1 MTLGIVAALHEE
13 IADLLAEMAPGAH
26 VEHIGMRDYYVGK
39 LHGHD
44 CVIVLARIGKVAA
57 AATTTALIHRF
68 DVRELVFTG
77 VAGGLA
83 HGLAVGDVVIADTLT
98 QHDMDASPLF
108 PRYEIPLLGRA
119 SFNAESALRDAL
131 AQAARDW
138 LAEELHEQV
147 SAEWRAQWQMAAPR
161 VHVGQIASGDRF
173 VSSANEVTLLRGHLP
188 QALAVEMEGAAVAQV
203 CHEYGIPFAV
213 MRTLSDAADDTAH
226 VDFPRFLREV
236 ASHYSHGILRRFLR
250 SRPAHPPSHP
260 PSRP

>member
-13 IADLLAEMAPGAH
+13 IADLLAEMAPGAR
-26 VEHIGMRDYYVGK
+26 VEHVGMRDYCVGK
-39 LHGHD
+39 LHGQD

-68 DVRELVFTG
+68 GVERIVFTG

-83 HGLAVGDVVIADTLT
+83 HGLSVGDVVVADSLM

-108 PRYEIPLLGRA
+108 PRHEIPLLGRA
-119 SFNAESALRDAL
+119 TFDADTSLRDAL

-138 LAEELHEQV
+138 LAQEMADQV
-147 SAEWRAQWQMAAPR
+147 RAQWRDELNLSAAR

-173 VSSANEVTLLRGHLP
+173 VSSAQEVARLRDALP

-203 CHEYGIPFAV
+203 CHEYGVPFAV

-226 VDFPRFLREV
+226 VDFPRFLRDV
-236 ASHYSHGILRRFLR
+236 ASHYSHGILRRLLL
-250 SRPAHPPSHP
+250 AQ
-260 PSRP
+260 

>member
-26 VEHIGMRDYYVGK
+26 VEHIGMRDYHVGK

-44 CVIVLARIGKVAA
+44 CVIVLARVGKVAA

-68 DVRELVFTG
+68 HVDEIVFTG

-83 HGLAVGDVVIADTLT
+83 HGLSVGDVVVADTLI
-98 QHDMDASPLF
+98 QHDMDASPIF
-108 PRYEIPLLGRA
+108 PRFEIPLLRRA
-119 SFNAESALRDAL
+119 TFDAEASLRDAL

-138 LAEELHEQV
+138 LADEMAAQV
-147 SAEWRAQWQMAAPR
+147 SPELRAEWQMTAPR

-173 VSSANEVTLLRGHLP
+173 VSSAQEVSRLRDALP
-188 QALAVEMEGAAVAQV
+188 QTLAVEMEGAAVAQV

-226 VDFPRFLREV
+226 VDFARFLRDV
-236 ASHYSHGILRRFLR
+236 ASHYSHGILRRFLTAR
-250 SRPAHPPSHP
+250 HT
-260 PSRP
+260 

>member
-26 VEHIGMRDYYVGK
+26 VEHVGMRDYHVGR

-57 AATTTALIHRF
+57 AATTAALIHRF
-68 DVRELVFTG
+68 DVREIVFTG

-83 HGLAVGDVVIADTLT
+83 HGLHVGDVVIADTLT

-108 PRYEIPLLGRA
+108 PRYEVPLLGRA
-119 SFNAESALRDAL
+119 SFDTERILRDAL

-138 LAEELHEQV
+138 LAEEMPARIDAALRSEL
-147 SAEWRAQWQMAAPR
+147 RMAAPC
-161 VHVGQIASGDRF
+161 VHIGQIASGDRF
-173 VSSANEVTLLRGHLP
+173 ISSANEVTRLRGSLP

-213 MRTLSDAADDTAH
+213 MRTLSDAADDMAH
-226 VDFPRFLREV
+226 VDFPRFLRDV
-236 ASHYSHGILRRFLR
+236 ASHYSHGILRRFLA
-250 SRPAHPPSHP
+250 SR
-260 PSRP
+260 RV

>member
-26 VEHIGMRDYYVGK
+26 VEHIGMRDYHVGK

-68 DVRELVFTG
+68 NVDEIVFTG
-77 VAGGLA
+77 LAGGLA
-83 HGLAVGDVVIADTLT
+83 HGLAIGDVVVADTLV

-108 PRYEIPLLGRA
+108 PRFEIPLLGRA
-119 SFNAESALRDAL
+119 TFDTAPALRDAL

-138 LAEELHEQV
+138 LVDEMPSQVCATLRTELRMP
-147 SAEWRAQWQMAAPR
+147 SPS

-173 VSSANEVTLLRGHLP
+173 VSSALEVDRLRNALP

-213 MRTLSDAADDTAH
+213 MRTLSDAADDAAH
-226 VDFPRFLREV
+226 VDFARFLRDV
-236 ASHYSHGILRRFLR
+236 ASHYSHGILRRFLTAKR
-250 SRPAHPPSHP
+250 A
-260 PSRP
+260 

>member
-26 VEHIGMRDYYVGK
+26 VEHIGMRDYHVGK

-57 AATTTALIHRF
+57 AATTAALIHRF
-68 DVRELVFTG
+68 DVREIVFTG

-83 HGLAVGDVVIADTLT
+83 HGLSVGDVVIADTLT

-108 PRYEIPLLGRA
+108 PRFEIPLLGRA
-119 SFNAESALRDAL
+119 AFDAEASLRDAL
-131 AQAARDW
+131 AQAAREW
-138 LAEELHEQV
+138 LADEMAAQV
-147 SAEWRAQWQMAAPR
+147 SAALRTELRMSAPR

-173 VSSANEVTLLRGHLP
+173 VSSAHEATLLRSTLP

-236 ASHYSHGILRRFLR
+236 ASHYSHGILRRFLSAR
-250 SRPAHPPSHP
+250 SAPSN
-260 PSRP
+260 

>member
-13 IADLLAEMAPGAH
+13 IADLLAEMAPGAR
-26 VEHIGMRDYYVGK
+26 VEHIGMRDYHVGR

-57 AATTTALIHRF
+57 AATTAALIHRF
-68 DVRELVFTG
+68 DVSEIVFTG

-83 HGLAVGDVVIADTLT
+83 HGLSVGDVVVADTLT

-108 PRYEIPLLGRA
+108 PRFEIPLLGRA
-119 SFNAESALRDAL
+119 SFDAESALRDAL

-138 LAEELHEQV
+138 LAEEMAARV
-147 SAEWRAQWQMAAPR
+147 SAGLREALRMTAPR

-173 VSSANEVTLLRGHLP
+173 VSSASEVTRLRDHLP

-226 VDFPRFLREV
+226 VDFPRFLRDV
-236 ASHYSHGILRRFLR
+236 ASHYSHGILRRFLT
-250 SRPAHPPSHP
+250 SRPA
-260 PSRP
+260 